1 MMVWAAAAALALA
14 IILFLLNRRTASVVL
29 AVALVLG
36 GVLWLVTEREDR
48 ERTAQK
54 EAVTARAAVD
64 AAACPDPRQ
73 PIMVEVHNGN
83 ERPVERLS
91 FDLTAR
97 LKGHSSISY
106 RAFLRSDRIIGP
118 GETAVTCY
126 GILPH
131 GFAAPR
137 PANPDLETYEW
148 SVEISLVG
156 FGA

>member
-1 MMVWAAAAALALA
+1 MVWAAAAAIA
-14 IILFLLNRRTASVVL
+14 IVLVLFLLNRRAASVVL
-29 AVALVLG
+29 VVALVLG
-36 GVLWLVTEREDR
+36 GVLWLLTEREDR
-48 ERTAQK
+48 ERTARK

-64 AAACPDPRQ
+64 AAACPDPGR
-73 PIMVEVHNGN
+73 PIMVEFHNGN
-83 ERPVERLS
+83 ERAVERLS

-97 LKGHSSISY
+97 LKGYSSISY
-106 RAFLRSDRIIGP
+106 RAFLRSDRIVGP
-118 GETAVTCY
+118 GATAVTCH

-137 PANPDLETYEW
+137 PVNPDLEAYEW